1 MRNYDITLGEKYSEK
16 KRVNTWGSFF
26 GKLIGSLSLLK
37 LTRNKNIEYY
47 YEVTIGDL
55 FSQKVSLK
63 TNLLKNL
70 HTVFHSGYINL
81 HSHQQCKR
89 VFSTPSPV
97 LVVRWFFFLMMA
109 ILTGVK
115 WYLFVVLICMSPIMS
130 DVEHLFMCLLA
141 SLEKCLFRFFAHFLT
156 RLFHFSGVELYE
168 LLLYFGN

>member
-81 HSHQQCKR
+81 QSHQQCKR

-97 LVVRWFFFLMMA
+97 LVVRWFFFFFND
-109 ILTGVK
+109 GH
-115 WYLFVVLICMSPIMS
+115 S
-130 DVEHLFMCLLA
+130 DRCQVISLCSFDLHVSNNEWCWA
-141 SLEKCLFRFFAHFLT
+141 SLHVFTSYPYVFFREM
-156 RLFHFSGVELYE
+156 SV
-168 LLLYFGN
+168 